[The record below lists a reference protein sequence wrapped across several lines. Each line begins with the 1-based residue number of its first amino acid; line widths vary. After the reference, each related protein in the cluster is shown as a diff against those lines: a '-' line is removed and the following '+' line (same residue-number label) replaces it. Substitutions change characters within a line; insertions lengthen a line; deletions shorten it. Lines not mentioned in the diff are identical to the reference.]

1 MITFVLRRAV
11 MIIRGGTALEVICK
25 TMVDVG
31 EKKGVH

>member
-1 MITFVLRRAV
+1 MITFVLRMVGTVVHR
-11 MIIRGGTALEVICK
+11 GTALEVICK

>member
-1 MITFVLRRAV
+1 MITFVLERAG

-31 EKKGVH
+31 EEKGVY